1 MTDTPLSEIRLVV
14 AEDDPLIR
22 ETLQDLLTDFA
33 FQVQSAEDGDA
44 AWDLIEKFEPH
55 VVLTDIRMPKCDGY
69 QLLAKVR
76 AKTPWLPVIL
86 LSAKAADSDIRM
98 GMELGAEYYLTKP
111 FEIDKVVESIK
122 TRYHKSQVIKRRLED
137 GGAFLRRYLPHELRT
152 PLTGVIGYAE
162 MLQVDLADA
171 DSLDRETL
179 NSYAEGIITSAERL
193 LDIAENFSLWADLT
207 RQRSGL
213 PTSLVA
219 RPSVD
224 PIGQLIV
231 KARQLAARYS
241 RENDICLEV
250 DTESLGLN
258 PNIFNRV
265 SINLLDNACK
275 FSMPGTVIYV
285 RGRQSDDGFYTL
297 TFENV
302 TKAAG
307 IVPSTPEF
315 FGQPHRN
322 THEQQGL
329 GLGLA
334 LADLYSRTL
343 GGSLEVE
350 ELKDARSVRIH
361 LKLPVSLA
369 EP

>member
-22 ETLQDLLTDFA
+22 ETLQDLLTDCA

-44 AWDLIEKFEPH
+44 AWELIEKFEPDI
-55 VVLTDIRMPKCDGY
+55 VLTDIRMPHCDGY
-69 QLLAKVR
+69 QLLARVR

-98 GMELGAEYYLTKP
+98 GMELGAEDYLTKP

-122 TRYHKSQVIKRRLED
+122 TRYAKSQIIKRRLED

-162 MLQVDLADA
+162 MLQVDLDGADPV
-171 DSLDRETL
+171 DRKTL
-179 NSYAEGIITSAERL
+179 SGYAEGIITSAERL
-193 LDIAENFSLWADLT
+193 LDISENFSLWADLNQ
-207 RQRSGL
+207 QRSGL

-224 PIGQLIV
+224 PISQFMG

-241 RENDICLEV
+241 REDDIILEIN
-250 DTESLGLN
+250 TEPLGLN

-265 SINLLDNACK
+265 TMNLLDNACK
-275 FSMPGTVIYV
+275 FSMPGTMIFVYS
-285 RGRQSDDGFYTL
+285 QSDKGYYTL

-307 IVPSTPEF
+307 IVPNTPEF
-315 FGQPHRN
+315 FGQPHRK

-334 LADLYSRTL
+334 LADLYSRAL

-350 ELKDARSVRIH
+350 ELNDARSVRIH
-361 LKLPVSLA
+361 LKVPVLPA
-369 EP
+369 EA